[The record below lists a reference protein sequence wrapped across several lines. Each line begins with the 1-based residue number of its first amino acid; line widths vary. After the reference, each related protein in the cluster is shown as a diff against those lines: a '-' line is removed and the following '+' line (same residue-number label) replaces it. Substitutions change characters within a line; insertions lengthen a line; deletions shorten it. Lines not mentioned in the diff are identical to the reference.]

1 MTSRSAQNVL
11 RDLEVAGSLERANLA
26 GLELQGISIPK
37 ANLARAD
44 LCGANLAGADLRGA
58 DLSSANLREA
68 NLADA
73 LLEGAK
79 LRHADLEGAN
89 LSKAAL
95 RGADLA
101 AANLEGANLERASLV
116 NARLERAV
124 LIDANVGKGD
134 LGGAR
139 CRGADWN
146 AVYLGGAILRGSDL
160 ARGNLQAAN
169 LEEADLTDADLRDA
183 NLSTAVLAGAVLDGA
198 RVFGAALSE
207 VQLESSRTL
216 WVDLSAGGDRS
227 EKAER
232 AKLGGFPRLALV
244 RANGNAAG
252 GELGVES
259 GAASAPVALVA
270 AAPAV
275 AVVLE
280 PGARYFGRG
289 DVLRNAELAFAP
301 GAVVTVEG
309 TFDRCHL
316 HLGEGTRLEVGRS
329 GSLLACKILGAGHVT
344 VLGRLANDGGDG
356 AETTARVLRVA
367 AGGFAA
373 GRVRQP
379 DGGTR
384 FGFEPG
390 CVLRLEIDG

>member
-26 GLELQGISIPK
+26 GLELQGIAIPK

-44 LCGANLAGADLRGA
+44 LRGANLAGADLRGA

-68 NLADA
+68 HLAEA

-101 AANLEGANLERASLV
+101 AANLEGATLERASLV

-146 AVYLGGAILRGSDL
+146 AAYLGGAILRGSDL

-207 VQLESSRTL
+207 VQLETSRTT
-216 WVDLSAGGDRS
+216 WVDLSASGDRT

-244 RANGNAAG
+244 RAGGSSAGEAAG
-252 GELGVES
+252 GPAD
-259 GAASAPVALVA
+259 AAVALA
-270 AAPAV
+270 AATPV

-280 PGARYFGRG
+280 PDARYFGRG
-289 DVLRNAELAFAP
+289 DVLRNAELVFAA

-329 GSLLACKILGAGHVT
+329 GSLLACKIVGTGHVT
-344 VLGRLANDGGDG
+344 ILGRLANDGGDG

-379 DGGTR
+379 EGGTR

-390 CVLRLEIDG
+390 CVLRLEIE

>member
-1 MTSRSAQNVL
+1 MITRSAQNVL

-44 LCGANLAGADLRGA
+44 LRGANLAGADLRGA

-68 NLADA
+68 NLTEA

-79 LRHADLEGAN
+79 LRHADLEDAN

-146 AVYLGGAILRGSDL
+146 AAYLGGAILRGSDL

-183 NLSTAVLAGAVLDGA
+183 NLSTAVLTGAVLDGA

-207 VQLESSRTL
+207 VQLESSKTL
-216 WVDLSAGGDRS
+216 WVDLSASGDRT

-232 AKLGGFPRLALV
+232 AKLGGFPRLALL
-244 RANGNAAG
+244 RAAGSGTDAAG
-252 GELGVES
+252 GTNRGRSFDFNIFASDLFNSITVQKTSAAETEEGSLGATVDLRTITPSPEAVEWAEAWARDP
-259 GAASAPVALVA
+259 GN
-270 AAPAV
+270 PAGGYYGLRKGYRGRFANYV
-275 AVVLE
+275 TPVLE
-280 PGARYFGRG
+280 PVSY
-289 DVLRNAELAFAP
+289 
-301 GAVVTVEG
+301 T
-309 TFDRCHL
+309 HL
-316 HLGEGTRLEVGRS
+316 TLPTKRIV
-329 GSLLACKILGAGHVT
+329 
-344 VLGRLANDGGDG
+344 
-356 AETTARVLRVA
+356 
-367 AGGFAA
+367 
-373 GRVRQP
+373 
-379 DGGTR
+379 
-384 FGFEPG
+384 
-390 CVLRLEIDG
+390 

>member
-198 RVFGAALSE
+198 RVFGAALTE
-207 VQLESSRTL
+207 LQLESSRTA

-232 AKLGGFPRLALV
+232 ARLGGFPRLALV

-252 GELGVES
+252 GELGA
-259 GAASAPVALVA
+259 G
-270 AAPAV
+270 AAPAVLVAPAPV

-309 TFDRCHL
+309 TFDRCQL

-379 DGGTR
+379 EGGTR

>member
-1 MTSRSAQNVL
+1 MITRSAQNVL

-44 LCGANLAGADLRGA
+44 LRGANLAGADLRGA

-68 NLADA
+68 NLTEA

-79 LRHADLEGAN
+79 LRHADLEDAN

-146 AVYLGGAILRGSDL
+146 AAYLGGAILRGSDL

-183 NLSTAVLAGAVLDGA
+183 NLSTAVLTGAVLDGA

-207 VQLESSRTL
+207 VQLESSKTL
-216 WVDLSAGGDRS
+216 WVDLSASGDRT

-232 AKLGGFPRLALV
+232 AKLGGFPRLALL
-244 RANGNAAG
+244 RAAG
-252 GELGVES
+252 SGTDAAGAGEG
-259 GAASAPVALVA
+259 GPSAQALAA
-270 AAPAV
+270 AAPPA
-275 AVVLE
+275 APVVLE
-280 PGARYFGRG
+280 PGARFFGRG
-289 DVLRNAELAFAP
+289 DVLRNAELVFAP
-301 GAVVTVEG
+301 GAVITVEG
-309 TFDRCHL
+309 TFDRCQL

-329 GSLLACKILGAGHVT
+329 GSLVACKILGAGHVI
-344 VLGRLANDGGDG
+344 VLGRLTNDGGDG

-390 CVLRLEIDG
+390 CVLRLEIE